1 MESTIG
7 IALTSLLAVCALG
20 VSVAI
25 WRDRQQKSQ
34 YEVEQKRRYDTLMCK
49 LEDYRKGDQ

>member
-1 MESTIG
+1 MGSTIG
-7 IALTSLLAVCALG
+7 IVLIGLLVVCALG

-34 YEVEQKRRYDTLMCK
+34 YEMEQKRRYEALMRK

>member
-7 IALTSLLAVCALG
+7 IALIGLLAVCALG
-20 VSVAI
+20 VSVSV

-34 YEVEQKRRYDTLMCK
+34 YEVEQKRRYDSVRRK